1 MFDVEVFMASTSTW
15 VAGCST
21 RSSGLLVSVVAGRGS
36 VVVCGWA
43 IWDICV
49 VWVVV

>member
-1 MFDVEVFMASTSTW
+1 VFGAEGFMLSSSVW

-36 VVVCGWA
+36 VDACGRT
-43 IWDICV
+43 IWGMCV